1 MSKDSFTFKQF
12 SVHQDRCA
20 MKVGTDGTLLGAW
33 TFAPNAECRILDIG
47 TGTGLIALMMAQR
60 YPRAFI
66 TAIDIDSD
74 ACAQAKENVNNSPY
88 KDRIEVICC
97 DIRDYES
104 DMFDVIVSNPP
115 YFNNSLECPDSK
127 RSIARH
133 SVILGYDALINSVRH
148 LLKDNGTFSMIAPT
162 DSVSRIESAAVLSGL
177 FLSRKYNVRTLPD
190 KAPKRCLLEFSKMFP
205 TEIEIRVESIET
217 TPKIKS
223 NWYNNLTKD
232 FYL

>member
-115 YFNNSLECPDSK
+115 YISYDEKIDDIVRNNEPSIALFAENNGLYFYEKILKDCYNYLNDKSLIAFEIGCTQGDIVSNIARKYFPNSMVVVEKDLSLRDRYVFIFNNLESK
-127 RSIARH
+127 
-133 SVILGYDALINSVRH
+133 
-148 LLKDNGTFSMIAPT
+148 
-162 DSVSRIESAAVLSGL
+162 
-177 FLSRKYNVRTLPD
+177 
-190 KAPKRCLLEFSKMFP
+190 CL
-205 TEIEIRVESIET
+205 
-217 TPKIKS
+217 
-223 NWYNNLTKD
+223 
-232 FYL
+232 